1 MWYIIILITLKQK
14 MCSNHE
20 NSFFK
25 IDQTKKLTVK
35 SNSKY
40 RIGTDFQMSLNTT
53 HCGILLF
60 QLPIFKNKL
69 CSAHENTTL
78 I

>member
-40 RIGTDFQMSLNTT
+40 GQNGTDFQMSSNTT

-60 QLPIFKNKL
+60 
-69 CSAHENTTL
+69 
-78 I
+78 